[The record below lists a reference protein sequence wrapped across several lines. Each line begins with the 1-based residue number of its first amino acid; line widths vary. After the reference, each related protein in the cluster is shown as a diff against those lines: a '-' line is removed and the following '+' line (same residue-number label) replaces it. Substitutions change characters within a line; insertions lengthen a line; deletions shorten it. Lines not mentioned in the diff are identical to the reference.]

1 MPIVLSVF
9 TPQLRRAFAVN
20 FFSDLSFAL
29 LVHFPGFLKQLGA
42 REALIG
48 TVAAV
53 AGLAAV
59 TVRPWVSQEM
69 DRRGR
74 RPLILAAGAI
84 RLVVA
89 PLYLTIDS
97 MDAWTFVVRSAYIVA
112 VAVSFTGIFTYAG
125 DVAPPM
131 RRTQALALFGLSGM
145 IPGMFGA
152 ALGDLIIDRAGF
164 STLFMVV
171 VGLDAMTLLA
181 ATRLDPAVGRSAA
194 HEQVGFRRVITVRAL
209 VPVWVMIGV
218 FGAVFGSIQ
227 TFLRTFVDTTQ
238 IGSVGLFFFAYSTT
252 AVVLRL
258 SLSHLPDR
266 VGYRRVLYPAIAFQA
281 LGMVMLATTDRLADL
296 VLGGILAGTGHAF
309 MFPILSRLVVE
320 RAPAADRGSAM
331 GFFTALFDIA
341 ILVGGPVLGVVIE
354 NFGYPAMFFILAG
367 LVTVGAF
374 GFHRLDPRPT
384 DDIIARQSA

>member
-1 MPIVLSVF
+1 MLSVF
-9 TPQLRRAFAVN
+9 TPQLQRPFVVN

-42 REALIG
+42 GEALIG

-74 RPLILAAGAI
+74 KPLILAAGAT
-84 RLVVA
+84 RLLVA
-89 PLYLTIDS
+89 LLYLTVDS
-97 MDAWTFVVRSAYIVA
+97 MDAWAFMVRSAYVVA
-112 VAVSFTGIFTYAG
+112 VAVTFTAVFTYAG
-125 DVAPPM
+125 DVAAPL

-152 ALGDLIIDRAGF
+152 ALGDLIIDRGGF

-171 VGLDAMTLLA
+171 AGLDALTLLA
-181 ATRLDPAVGRSAA
+181 ATRLDPAIGRSAA
-194 HEQVGFRRVITVRAL
+194 HEQVGFRQVITIRAL
-209 VPVWVMIGV
+209 APVWVMIGV
-218 FGAVFGSIQ
+218 FGAAFGSIQ
-227 TFLRTFVDTTQ
+227 TFLRTFIDATQ
-238 IGSVGLFFFAYSTT
+238 IGSVGLFFFYYSTT

-258 SLSHLPDR
+258 TSSHLPDR
-266 VGYRRVLYPAIAFQA
+266 LGYRRVLYPAIAMQA

-296 VLGGILAGTGHAF
+296 VLAGILAGAGHAF
-309 MFPILSRLVVE
+309 VFPILSRLVVE

-341 ILVGGPVLGVVIE
+341 ILIGGPVLGVVIE
-354 NFGYPAMFFILAG
+354 NFGYPTMFMILAG
-367 LVTVGAF
+367 LVALGAL